1 MRHFHRAVLLAAF
14 AGLTTTAK
22 GQLTPP
28 RPSQPKLF
36 RSFVGGGVVVTQ
48 PVGEFADNV
57 GIGGGAVGTF
67 WQNIDP
73 GGILSIRADLAYLV
87 YGHEHK
93 QIPFPTAPRV
103 QLDLDTYNSIVHG
116 AVGPELRATSGAV
129 SGYINGQV
137 GFVHLFT
144 ESSLSGTDNTE
155 SFAST
160 PNYGFTH
167 ISWVG
172 SYGVLIALKT
182 RAPVSIDVGAHYL
195 YNGKA
200 RYLTPGDIHEDNT
213 TGNVTITAH
222 HSDANLIMYRVGVR
236 VGVN

>member
-1 MRHFHRAVLLAAF
+1 MPYTRGVALLMTLA
-14 AGLTTTAK
+14 AGLTTAA
-22 GQLTPP
+22 GAQLAAP
-28 RPSQPKLF
+28 RAPQQKTI
-36 RSFVGGGVVVTQ
+36 RSFVGGGIAVTQ
-48 PVGEFADNV
+48 PVGEFANNV

-67 WQNIDP
+67 WQNIDA
-73 GGILSIRADLAYLV
+73 GGILSLRADFAYLV

-144 ESSLSGTDNTE
+144 ESSLSGTDNVD

-172 SYGVLIALKT
+172 SYGVLIALNT

-200 RYLTPGDIHEDNT
+200 RYLTPGDIHEDSN
-213 TGNVTITAH
+213 GNVNITAH